1 MWKGLHFS
9 FLIPSCVQYVA
20 VRPPPGPRSAGLNPA
35 AAFRPARCVRLRPE
49 GQGLIILPI
58 PAELKMASRIPT
70 CTITPISSWPLVG
83 LKLALR
89 WPKLPPSCL
98 LLAILPPMLPAS
110 CLKMPPKRA
119 PGRQDAILGPSWPRL
134 GSQNGSFVW
143 EGLLFSAY
151 RLFCLKIA

>member
-1 MWKGLHFS
+1 M
-9 FLIPSCVQYVA
+9 P
-20 VRPPPGPRSAGLNPA
+20 
-35 AAFRPARCVRLRPE
+35 
-49 GQGLIILPI
+49 
-58 PAELKMASRIPT
+58 PAELRWLRAFRGH
-70 CTITPISSWPLVG
+70 CLVLALFG

-89 WPKLPPSCL
+89 WLKLPPSCL
-98 LLAILPPMLPAS
+98 LVAILPPMLPAS

>member
-1 MWKGLHFS
+1 MPLAELRWL
-9 FLIPSCVQYVA
+9 
-20 VRPPPGPRSAGLNPA
+20 R
-35 AAFRPARCVRLRPE
+35 AFRRCDWVRALF
-49 GQGLIILPI
+49 
-58 PAELKMASRIPT
+58 
-70 CTITPISSWPLVG
+70 G

-98 LLAILPPMLPAS
+98 LVAILPPMLPAS
-110 CLKMPPKRA
+110 CFKRPPKRA
-119 PGRQDAILGPSWPRL
+119 SGRQDAILEPSWPRL